1 MESAAFLDLHHSGMG
16 KILGITFPFAA
27 RHRVI
32 AQLDIEPEHLTPR
45 GDIHGSVVM
54 ALADCANTYGATLNL
69 PPGCA
74 TATLESKTNFLAAGH
89 GKTLRAEAVPL
100 HLGRTVSFWRA
111 VVLRDEQQIADV
123 TQTQTIVADGGPEA
137 DAPTPANGDAGESE
151 RRGGRRGAV
160 AGNFSKAI
168 VDERWRQILEGASK
182 VIAAKGFAK
191 ATIREIAAAAEM
203 PVPTMYQYLER
214 KEDIL
219 YKIYQYFMTDI
230 VTALERWRSTDVPPK
245 VRLVGAIRTIID
257 VFDKNPRFIKLMFQE
272 TRALTPEAR
281 RQVYELDAQYIT
293 VFRELLAEGMRGGEL
308 RVRNLELAA
317 NFIYFLCTIWP
328 LRYWSIGKY
337 GEAAVTD
344 EIVEF
349 VLNGLGVVERAEGAS

>member
-1 MESAAFLDLHHSGMG
+1 
-16 KILGITFPFAA
+16 
-27 RHRVI
+27 
-32 AQLDIEPEHLTPR
+32 
-45 GDIHGSVVM
+45 
-54 ALADCANTYGATLNL
+54 
-69 PPGCA
+69 
-74 TATLESKTNFLAAGH
+74 
-89 GKTLRAEAVPL
+89 
-100 HLGRTVSFWRA
+100 VSFWRA

-123 TQTQTIVADGGPEA
+123 TQTQTIVADGAAEA
-137 DAPTPANGDAGESE
+137 DAAPGANGDARVSA

-182 VIAAKGFAK
+182 VITAKGFAK

-293 VFRELLAEGMRGGEL
+293 VFRELLAEAMRGGEL